1 MNKQEFLGVLR
12 KGLSFLQDDEAE
24 ERLSFYREMIDD
36 RVEEGLTE
44 EEAVREIGTPDEIL
58 ARILVDMPS
67 VKAEQKKSKPE
78 RRLRWWEILLLIL
91 GSPIWLSLLLAAAA
105 VALSLYAV
113 LWSLV
118 VSLWAVE
125 ISLWGAALG
134 TVVGGMGMAIF
145 GYVTAGLAMLGA
157 GLICA
162 GLSVF
167 LFFGC
172 IAATKGTLL
181 LTRKIA
187 VGIKRWF
194 TGKEND

>member
-44 EEAVREIGTPDEIL
+44 EEAVREIGTPEEIL

-172 IAATKGTLL
+172 IAAMKGTLL

>member
-44 EEAVREIGTPDEIL
+44 EEAVREIGTPEEIL

>member
-44 EEAVREIGTPDEIL
+44 EEAVREIGTPEEIL

-134 TVVGGMGMAIF
+134 TVVGGMGMAIS

>member
-12 KGLSFLQDDEAE
+12 KGLSILQDDEAE

-44 EEAVREIGTPDEIL
+44 EEAVREIGTPEEIL

-125 ISLWGAALG
+125 ISFWGAALG